1 MSSGS
6 PISIF
11 ISDIVYGVNLEKNIS
26 VVNNDDVSWFKDFDP
41 HRLLKWHLL
50 ILSYLFIWT
59 NIWIGTFDHL
69 NWFFTIWIFQVS
81 VLYSWNTTLSSVSEF
96 VNVNLKFHLKWYWYF
111 DMFNFETNWVHCYR
125 KLTYSKWYFLSFSW
139 LTCTIW
145 FEVMTF
151 KSSEVG
157 RDFCC
162 LGFRFN
168 GLNLFE
174 DFRFWWKEGI
184 NVWLELIDFSASEF
198 VLFLPFRVRLPLID
212 LVCFF
217 SLLCV
222 PSSKSLPWSAFL
234 LVLRSLKKL
243 VN

>member
-1 MSSGS
+1 M
-6 PISIF
+6 IIYLHVM
-11 ISDIVYGVNLEKNIS
+11 I
-26 VVNNDDVSWFKDFDP
+26 W
-41 HRLLKWHLL
+41 LLKWHLL
-50 ILSYLFIWT
+50 ILFYLFIWT
-59 NIWIGTFDHL
+59 NIGIRTFYNL
-69 NWFFTIWIFQVS
+69 NWFFAIWIFQIS
-81 VLYSWNTTLSSVSEF
+81 VLYSWHTTFPSVSEY
-96 VNVNLKFHLKWYWYF
+96 VNEFLKIYLKMILKRLKTCF
-111 DMFNFETNWVHCYR
+111 CDQLGLSFR
-125 KLTYSKWYFLSFSW
+125 ILTYSKWYFLSFSW

-151 KSSEVG
+151 KASEDG

-174 DFRFWWKEGI
+174 DFLFWWKDGL
-184 NVWLELIDFSASEF
+184 NVWEELIDFNASEL

-222 PSSKSLPWSAFL
+222 SSSKSLPWSAFL

-243 VN
+243 VKQRWEKSAFV